1 MSSIDDDEHWNS
13 FSNSPTSGRKKWVL
27 TNHIVNPLFKDECK
41 KNHVPESE
49 SKIRNAL
56 NAVNNRL
63 LEITAQEK
71 KLSREKEALIRRK
84 KQLMDKL
91 KELEN
96 NR

>member
-13 FSNSPTSGRKKWVL
+13 FSNHPTSGRKKWVL
-27 TNHIVNPLFKDECK
+27 TNHIVNPLFKDECNK
-41 KNHVPESE
+41 KHVPESE

-63 LEITAQEK
+63 LEITAQEEE
-71 KLSREKEALIRRK
+71 LSRKKEALIRRQ
-84 KQLMDKL
+84 KQLMYEL